1 MKNEKKQ
8 GGKGHQSSDPNKK
21 SSVDTGSK
29 KSQPM
34 KDADTGQR
42 DTGKTRKEEDEE

>member
-8 GGKGHQSSDPNKK
+8 GDKGHQSSDPNKK

-29 KSQPM
+29 KNQPM
-34 KDADTGQR
+34 KESDAGQR
-42 DTGKTRKEEDEE
+42 DTGKGRKEEDEE